1 MNERSNKKRNAA
13 FIIGIPAL
21 ALAALLACGGLI
33 YLFGNYRNVLL
44 NSQKTQLMNISES
57 VANSISVY
65 LEDYQQTVKS
75 IVSLETFSEAEKEF
89 AAGNE
94 APLLDIIDHAGDVR
108 GNEVVS
114 IVYESPRGQKVFSGA
129 DKAFTLHRELGSD
142 AIFDDL
148 CIEKDADGNFCFR
161 IRAVSGAGGS
171 LSFYLPLDSVYE
183 KTASYIHMGE
193 DGYVMIK
200 DSSGIILM
208 HPVADQIGIDVLA
221 DRKVRHPDFDFSE
234 LEVLIRHQLEGR
246 SDVEIYH
253 SYWWADDPPTRVTK
267 VSAYLP
273 LYMGEDFLSISAV
286 MDYSEISHPIENMG
300 IRILALS
307 ILLVIALIIFIITLR
322 NAIRTQRSIEK
333 ENISLKQMNEE
344 LERLNQE
351 EERMAEQQRLSLI
364 GTMTSGIAH
373 EFNNLLTP
381 IMGYSAM
388 ILNSMDDADDN
399 KEDMREIY
407 DSAEKAKEI
416 IDQLSQF
423 SGKNAEKI
431 FSPVHV
437 SEAVR
442 KALTIT
448 EAAAPR
454 NVRITGSFDTEND
467 LIMGNSLKIR
477 QMIVNLCNNAI
488 HAIGSAEG
496 TIDVTGDVVDGA
508 SLKEP
513 FFSDKKSMRFYRI
526 TVSDTGCGMSR
537 EVLENIF
544 VPFYTTKKPGEGTG
558 LGLAIVGRL
567 TEAHR
572 GYIKADSEEGV
583 GTVFTL
589 YLPLLE
595 EEQTEKQA

>member
-1 MNERSNKKRNAA
+1 MNERTNRKQNTA
-13 FIIGIPAL
+13 FLIGIPAL
-21 ALAALLACGGLI
+21 ALAALLACGGLV
-33 YLFGNYRNVLL
+33 YLFSNYRNVLL
-44 NSQKTQLMNISES
+44 DSQKTQLMNISES

-65 LEDYQQTVKS
+65 LEDYQQTVRS
-75 IVSLETFSEAEKEF
+75 IVSLDAFSDAETEF
-89 AAGNE
+89 AAGHE
-94 APLLDIIDHAGDVR
+94 APLYSIIDHAGKVR
-108 GNEVVS
+108 GDEV
-114 IVYESPRGQKVFSGA
+114 ICTIYESSSGQTLISGS
-129 DKAFTLHRELGSD
+129 DSSYTLHRELGSD
-142 AIFDDL
+142 NVFDDL
-148 CIEKDADGNFCFR
+148 RIEKDAEGNFCFR
-161 IRAVSGAGGS
+161 ISAGTQAGGS
-171 LSFYLPLDSVYE
+171 LSFYLPLESVYG

-200 DSSGIILM
+200 DSAGIILM

-221 DRKVRHPDFDFSE
+221 DRKIRHPDFDFSE
-234 LEVLIRHQLEGR
+234 LEVLIEHQLEGR

-273 LYMGEDFLSISAV
+273 LYLGEDFLSISAV
-286 MDYSEISHPIENMG
+286 MDYAEISRSIENTG
-300 IRILALS
+300 FRILALS
-307 ILLVIALIIFIITLR
+307 ILLVITLLIIILSLR
-322 NAIRTQRSIEK
+322 NAVLRQRSIEK
-333 ENISLKQMNEE
+333 ENLSLKQMNEE

-388 ILNSMDDADDN
+388 ILDSMDDSDEN
-399 KEDMREIY
+399 REDMMEIY

-416 IDQLSQF
+416 IDQISQF
-423 SGKNAEKI
+423 SGKNAEKM
-431 FSPVHV
+431 FSPVHAA
-437 SEAVR
+437 EAVK

-454 NVRITGSFDTEND
+454 NVSINSSFDTEND

-488 HAIGSAEG
+488 HAIGSADG
-496 TIDVTGDVVDGA
+496 QINVTGDVTNGSA
-508 SLKEP
+508 MNEP
-513 FFSDKKSMRFYRI
+513 FFSDKKDVRFYRI
-526 TVSDTGCGMSR
+526 TVSDTGCGMSK
-537 EVLENIF
+537 EVLDNIF

-558 LGLAIVGRL
+558 LGLAIVQRL
-567 TEAHR
+567 VEAHR
-572 GYIKADSEEGV
+572 GFIKADSEEGK
-583 GTVFTL
+583 GTTFTL

-595 EEQTEKQA
+595 SGSSPQN